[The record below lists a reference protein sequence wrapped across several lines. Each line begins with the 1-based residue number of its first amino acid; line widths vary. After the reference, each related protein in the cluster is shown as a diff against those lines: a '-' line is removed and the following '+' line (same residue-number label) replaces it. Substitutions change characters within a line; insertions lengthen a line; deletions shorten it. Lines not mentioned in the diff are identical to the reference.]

1 MITLAG
7 NLESITYQNKEN
19 HYTIAKLS
27 VDGTRNLITIIG
39 YMAGITPGEAIRVR
53 GKWETH
59 PRYGQQFKV
68 DSFEVTLHATV
79 DGIRGYLASGVVR
92 GVGPKMAERLVDH
105 FKEQTLFIIEK
116 NPEYLTSIEGIGEKK
131 AEQMH
136 QAWQEHHSL
145 RRLMQFLQENGLKL
159 SYAAKIFR
167 EYGADAVDIVSEE
180 PYRVAY
186 DIPGVG
192 FIIADTIAQ
201 NRGAKKDDPK
211 RIKACIMFLL
221 EQSVSQGDTFIIED
235 ELIQKC
241 FDDFEIG
248 YEQTTEILEM
258 LSVSGDV
265 VKEKSIDEE
274 GKATVYDKYI
284 YEAETG
290 VAKKIEAMLTVPIEP
305 YSIES
310 GEIAAEVHKKL
321 AIDLSPEQ
329 LEIIEEVLAH
339 RMAVITG
346 GPGTGKTTLVR
357 SLNTIFEAYGEKVCL
372 AAPTGRAARRLSEV
386 SGKKAETI
394 HKLLGYSPQ
403 ENTFQKNQDH
413 PIDASVIIIDEASM
427 IDTLLMFYLI
437 RSVSLTSRFYLV
449 GDIFQLP
456 SVGPGNVLSDIIQ
469 SNRVKEFKLHQIFR
483 QSDESLI
490 ITNAHKV
497 REGEDLDLE
506 EQAVFYSLKKH
517 QEFRFLE
524 KKEFYFIKQDEPERA
539 VSIIIELCCRSI
551 PSQFNLNPI
560 NDIQVITPM
569 HKGVIGTIN
578 LNQVLQKALNQ
589 HTDSFQN
596 NGSTFKYDDKV
607 MHLKNNYQKEVFNG
621 DIGRISGIDMEERK
635 FSVVY
640 DDRSV
645 EYDFTEVD
653 EISLAYAI
661 TVHKSQGS
669 EYPAVIVPLMTQHFA
684 LLQRNLLYTAMT
696 RGKELV
702 VLIGTKRALDIA
714 LKNDKPKQRLS
725 GLAKRLTE

>member
-7 NLESITYQNKEN
+7 NLERITFHNHEN

-27 VDGTRNLITIIG
+27 IEGIRNLVTIIG
-39 YMAGITPGEAIRVR
+39 YMPGISPGEAIRIR
-53 GKWETH
+53 GKWENH

-68 DSFEVTLHATV
+68 DSFEVTLPATV
-79 DGIRGYLASGVVR
+79 DGIRDYLASGIVK
-92 GVGPKMAERLVDH
+92 GVGQKMAERLVEQ
-105 FKEQTLFIIEK
+105 FKDQTLLVIEK
-116 NPEYLTSIEGIGEKK
+116 NPEQLTHVEGIGKKK
-131 AEQMH
+131 AEQLH
-136 QAWQEHHSL
+136 QLWQDHHSL
-145 RRLMQFLQENGLKL
+145 RRLMQFLQENGLKS

-167 EYGADAVDIVSEE
+167 EYGVESVDIISEE
-180 PYRVAY
+180 PYRIAY
-186 DIPGVG
+186 DLPGIG

-201 NRGAKKDDPK
+201 NRGAEKDDPE
-211 RIKACIMFLL
+211 RIKACIMFLM
-221 EQSVSQGDTFIIED
+221 EQSISEGDTFINED
-235 ELIQKC
+235 ELLQKC
-241 FDDFEIG
+241 FDMFEIG
-248 YEQTTEILEM
+248 HERATEILEM
-258 LSVSGDV
+258 LAASGDV
-265 VKEKSIDEE
+265 FKEESIDEE
-274 GKATVYDKYI
+274 GTSAVYNKYI

-290 VAKKIEAMLTVPIEP
+290 VAKKIEAMLSVLVEP

-310 GEIAAEVHKKL
+310 EEIATEVHKKL

-329 LEIIEEVLAH
+329 LGIIEEVLGH

-357 SLNTIFEAYGEKVCL
+357 SLNAIFEAYGEKVCL
-372 AAPTGRAARRLSEV
+372 AAPTGRAARRLSEI

-427 IDTLLMFYLI
+427 IDTSLMFYLI
-437 RSVSLTSRFYLV
+437 RSVSMTSRFYLV

-469 SNRVKEFKLHQIFR
+469 SDRVKEFKLQQIFR
-483 QSDESLI
+483 QSDESPI

-497 REGEDLDLE
+497 RNGEDLILE
-506 EQAVFYSLKKH
+506 EYEDTQDLS
-517 QEFRFLE
+517 
-524 KKEFYFIKQDEPERA
+524 EFYFLEQNSPERV
-539 VSIIIELCCRSI
+539 VSTIIELCSRSI
-551 PSQFNLNPI
+551 PNHFDLDPVNE
-560 NDIQVITPM
+560 IQVITPM
-569 HKGVIGTIN
+569 HKGEIGTIR

-596 NGSTFKYDDKV
+596 NGSTFKYGDKV

-621 DIGRISGIDMEERK
+621 DIGQINDIDMEERK

-640 DDRSV
+640 YDRSV

-661 TVHKSQGS
+661 SVHKSQGS

-702 VLIGTKRALDIA
+702 VLIGSRRALDIA
-714 LKNDKPKQRLS
+714 LKNDKPKRRLS
-725 GLAKRLTE
+725 GLARRLTGDV

>member
-7 NLESITYQNKEN
+7 NLERITYHNHEN
-19 HYTIAKLS
+19 HYTIGKLR
-27 VDGTRNLITIIG
+27 VDGIRNLVTIIG
-39 YMAGITPGEAIRVR
+39 YMPGITPGETIRVR
-53 GKWETH
+53 GKWEIH
-59 PRYGQQFKV
+59 PRYGQQLKV
-68 DSFEVTLHATV
+68 DSFEVTLPSTV
-79 DGIRGYLASGVVR
+79 AAIRDYLASGIVK
-92 GVGPKMAERLVDH
+92 GIGQKMAERLVEQ
-105 FKEQTLFIIEK
+105 FKDQTLLIIEK
-116 NPEYLTSIEGIGEKK
+116 NPGQLTRVEGIGEKK
-131 AEQMH
+131 AEQLH
-136 QAWQEHHSL
+136 QAWRDHHSL
-145 RRLMQFLQENGLKL
+145 RRLMQFLQENGLKS
-159 SYAAKIFR
+159 SYAAKLYR
-167 EYGADAVDIVSEE
+167 EYGADAVDIISEE
-180 PYRVAY
+180 PYRIAY
-186 DIPGVG
+186 DIPGDG

-201 NRGAKKDDPK
+201 NRGAEKDDPE
-211 RIKACIMFLL
+211 RIKACILFLM
-221 EQSVSQGDTFIIED
+221 EQSISEGDTFINED
-235 ELIQKC
+235 ELLQKC
-241 FDDFEIG
+241 FDMFEIG
-248 YEQTTEILEM
+248 YEQATEILEM
-258 LSVSGDV
+258 LAASGDV
-265 VKEKSIDEE
+265 FKEESIDEE
-274 GKATVYDKYI
+274 GKTTVYAKYI

-290 VAKKIEAMLTVPIEP
+290 VAIKIEAMLSVPIQP

-310 GEIAAEVHKKL
+310 EGIAAEIHKKL

-329 LEIIEEVLAH
+329 LGIIEEVLSH

-357 SLNTIFEAYGEKVCL
+357 SLNAIFEAYGEKVCL

-386 SGKKAETI
+386 SKRKAETI

-403 ENTFQKNQDH
+403 ENTFQKNQDY

-437 RSVSLTSRFYLV
+437 RSVSMTSRFYLV

-469 SNRVKEFKLHQIFR
+469 SARVKEFKLQQIFR
-483 QSDESLI
+483 QSDESPI

-497 REGEDLDLE
+497 RNGEDLVLE
-506 EQAVFYSLKKH
+506 EYEDT
-517 QEFRFLE
+517 QELS
-524 KKEFYFIKQDEPERA
+524 EFYFLEQNSSERV
-539 VSIIIELCCRSI
+539 VSTIIELCCRSI
-551 PSQFNLNPI
+551 PNHFDLDPVNE
-560 NDIQVITPM
+560 IQVITPM
-569 HKGVIGTIN
+569 HKGGIGTIH

-596 NGSTFKYDDKV
+596 NGSTFKFGDKV

-621 DIGRISGIDMEERK
+621 DIGQINGIDMEERK

-640 DDRSV
+640 YDRSV

-661 TVHKSQGS
+661 SVHKSQGS

-702 VLIGTKRALDIA
+702 VLIGTRRALDIA
-714 LKNDKPKQRLS
+714 LKNDKPKRRLS
-725 GLAKRLTE
+725 GLARRLMGDV

>member
-7 NLESITYQNKEN
+7 NLERITYHNHEN
-19 HYTIAKLS
+19 HYTIGKLR
-27 VDGTRNLITIIG
+27 VDGIRNLVTIIG
-39 YMAGITPGEAIRVR
+39 YMPGITPGETIRVR
-53 GKWETH
+53 GKWEIH
-59 PRYGQQFKV
+59 PRYGQQLKV
-68 DSFEVTLHATV
+68 DSFEVTLPSTV
-79 DGIRGYLASGVVR
+79 AAIRDYLASGIVK
-92 GVGPKMAERLVDH
+92 GIGQKMAERLVEQ
-105 FKEQTLFIIEK
+105 FKDQTLLIIEK
-116 NPEYLTSIEGIGEKK
+116 NPGQLTRVEGIGEKK
-131 AEQMH
+131 AEQLH
-136 QAWQEHHSL
+136 QAWRDHHSL
-145 RRLMQFLQENGLKL
+145 RRLMQFLQENGLKS
-159 SYAAKIFR
+159 SYAAKLYR
-167 EYGADAVDIVSEE
+167 EYGADAVDIISEE
-180 PYRVAY
+180 PYRIAY

-201 NRGAKKDDPK
+201 NRGAEKDDPE
-211 RIKACIMFLL
+211 RIKACILFLM
-221 EQSVSQGDTFIIED
+221 EQSISEGDTFINED
-235 ELIQKC
+235 ELLQKC
-241 FDDFEIG
+241 FDMFEIG
-248 YEQTTEILEM
+248 YEQATEILEM
-258 LSVSGDV
+258 LAASGDV
-265 VKEKSIDEE
+265 FKEESIDEE
-274 GKATVYDKYI
+274 GKTTVYAKYI

-290 VAKKIEAMLTVPIEP
+290 VAIKIEAMLSIPIQP

-310 GEIAAEVHKKL
+310 EGIAAEVHKKL

-329 LEIIEEVLAH
+329 LGIIEEVLAH

-357 SLNTIFEAYGEKVCL
+357 SLNAIFEAYGEKVCL

-386 SGKKAETI
+386 SKRKAETI

-403 ENTFQKNQDH
+403 ENTFQKNQDY

-437 RSVSLTSRFYLV
+437 RSVSMTSRFYLV

-469 SNRVKEFKLHQIFR
+469 SARVKEFKLQQIFR
-483 QSDESLI
+483 QSDESPI

-497 REGEDLDLE
+497 RNGEDLVLE
-506 EQAVFYSLKKH
+506 EYEDT
-517 QEFRFLE
+517 QELS
-524 KKEFYFIKQDEPERA
+524 EFYFLEQNSSERV
-539 VSIIIELCCRSI
+539 VSTIIELCCRSI
-551 PSQFNLNPI
+551 PKLFNLDPV

-569 HKGVIGTIN
+569 HKGEIGTIR

-596 NGSTFKYDDKV
+596 NGSTFKFGDKV

-621 DIGRISGIDMEERK
+621 DIGQINGIDMEERK

-640 DDRSV
+640 YDRSV

-702 VLIGTKRALDIA
+702 VLIGTRRALDIA
-714 LKNDKPKQRLS
+714 LKNDKPKRRLS
-725 GLAKRLTE
+725 GLARRLMGDV

>member
-7 NLESITYQNKEN
+7 NLERITFHNHEN

-27 VDGTRNLITIIG
+27 IDGIRNLVTIIG
-39 YMAGITPGEAIRVR
+39 YMPGITPGEAIRVR

-68 DSFEVTLHATV
+68 DSFEVTLPATV
-79 DGIRGYLASGVVR
+79 DGIRDYLASGIVK
-92 GVGPKMAERLVDH
+92 GVGQKMAERLVEQ
-105 FKEQTLFIIEK
+105 FKDQTLLIIEK
-116 NPEYLTSIEGIGEKK
+116 NPEQLTRVEGIGKKK
-131 AEQMH
+131 AEQLH
-136 QAWQEHHSL
+136 QLWQDHHSL
-145 RRLMQFLQENGLKL
+145 RRLMQFLQENGLKS

-167 EYGADAVDIVSEE
+167 EYGAESVDIISEE
-180 PYRVAY
+180 PYRIAY
-186 DIPGVG
+186 DMPGIG

-201 NRGAKKDDPK
+201 NRGAEKDDPE
-211 RIKACIMFLL
+211 RIKACIMFLM
-221 EQSVSQGDTFIIED
+221 EQAISEGDTFINED
-235 ELIQKC
+235 ELLQKC
-241 FDDFEIG
+241 FDMFEIG
-248 YEQTTEILEM
+248 HEQATEILEI
-258 LSVSGDV
+258 LAVSGDV
-265 VKEKSIDEE
+265 FKEVSIDEE
-274 GKATVYDKYI
+274 GMSAVYTKYI

-290 VAKKIEAMLTVPIEP
+290 VAKKIEAMLSVPIEP

-310 GEIAAEVHKKL
+310 EQIATEIHKKL

-329 LEIIEEVLAH
+329 LGIIEDVLGH

-357 SLNTIFEAYGEKVCL
+357 SLNAIFEAYGEKVCL

-427 IDTLLMFYLI
+427 IDTSLMFYLI
-437 RSVSLTSRFYLV
+437 RSVSMTSRFYLV

-469 SNRVKEFKLHQIFR
+469 SDRVKEFKLQQIFR
-483 QSDESLI
+483 QSDESPI

-497 REGEDLDLE
+497 RNGEDLVLDE
-506 EQAVFYSLKKH
+506 YEDTQDFS
-517 QEFRFLE
+517 
-524 KKEFYFIKQDEPERA
+524 EFYFLEQNSPERV
-539 VSIIIELCCRSI
+539 VSTIIELCCRSI
-551 PSQFNLNPI
+551 PNHFDLDPV

-569 HKGVIGTIN
+569 HKGEIGTIH

-596 NGSTFKYDDKV
+596 NGSTFKYGDKV

-621 DIGRISGIDMEERK
+621 DIGQINSIDMEERI

-640 DDRSV
+640 YDRSV

-661 TVHKSQGS
+661 SVHKSQGS

-702 VLIGTKRALDIA
+702 VLIGSRRALDIA
-714 LKNDKPKQRLS
+714 LKNDKPKRRLS
-725 GLAKRLTE
+725 GLARRLTGDV

>member
-1 MITLAG
+1 MITLTG
-7 NLESITYQNKEN
+7 NLERITYQNKEN

-27 VDGTRNLITIIG
+27 VDNNRNHITIIG
-39 YMAGITPGEAIRVR
+39 YMAGITPGEALRVR

-59 PRYGQQFKV
+59 TRYGQQFKV
-68 DSFEVTLHATV
+68 DSFEVTLPATIG
-79 DGIRGYLASGVVR
+79 GIKDYLSSGVVK

-105 FKEQTLFIIEK
+105 FKDRTLFIIEK
-116 NPEYLTSIEGIGEKK
+116 NPEKLTSIEGIGEKK
-131 AEQMH
+131 AEQLH

-159 SYAAKIFR
+159 SYASKIFR
-167 EYGADAVDIVSEE
+167 EYGVDAVDIINAE
-180 PYRVAY
+180 PYRIVY
-186 DIPGVG
+186 DIPEIG
-192 FIIADTIAQ
+192 FVIADTIAQ
-201 NRGAKKDDPK
+201 NQGANKDDPE
-211 RIKACIMFLL
+211 RIKACIRFLI
-221 EQSVSQGDTFIIED
+221 EQSISEGDTFISQEKLL
-235 ELIQKC
+235 EKC
-241 FDDFEIG
+241 FNMFEIG
-248 YEQTTEILEM
+248 YEQTTQMLEILSASE
-258 LSVSGDV
+258 DV
-265 VKEKSIDEE
+265 IKEENVDED
-274 GKATVYDKYI
+274 GNTAIYAKYI

-290 VAKKIEAMLTVPIEP
+290 AAKKIKALLSVPV
-305 YSIES
+305 ES
-310 GEIAAEVHKKL
+310 YPMESEQIAAEVHKKL
-321 AIDLSPEQ
+321 AIDLSKEQ
-329 LEIIEEVLAH
+329 LDIIEEVLVH
-339 RMAVITG
+339 RVAVITG
-346 GPGTGKTTLVR
+346 GPGTGKTTLIR

-403 ENTFQKNQDH
+403 ENTFQKNQDY

-469 SNRVKEFKLHQIFR
+469 SNKVKEFKLLEIFR
-483 QSDESLI
+483 QSGESLI

-497 REGEDLDLE
+497 RNGEDLFLDEYE
-506 EQAVFYSLKKH
+506 EVQDFS
-517 QEFRFLE
+517 
-524 KKEFYFIKQDEPERA
+524 EFYFLEQNNPERV
-539 VSIIIELCCRSI
+539 VSTIIELCCRSI
-551 PSQFNLNPI
+551 PNQFNLNPI
-560 NDIQVITPM
+560 NEIQVITPM
-569 HKGVIGTIN
+569 HKGLIGTIH
-578 LNQVLQKALNQ
+578 LNQVLQKVLNPNID
-589 HTDSFQN
+589 TFTN

-635 FSVVY
+635 FSIVY

-714 LKNDKPKQRLS
+714 LKNDKPKRRLS
-725 GLAKRLTE
+725 GLAKRLMG